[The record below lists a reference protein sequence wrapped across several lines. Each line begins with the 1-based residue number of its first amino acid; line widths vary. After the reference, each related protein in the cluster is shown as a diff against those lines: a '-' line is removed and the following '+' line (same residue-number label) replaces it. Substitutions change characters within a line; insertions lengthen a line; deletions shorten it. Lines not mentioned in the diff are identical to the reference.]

1 MTNKGNGKLHLMLSP
16 RVTFQHYFLE
26 VMAEALYAIITH
38 LIIQYSHALRN
49 NHVRLQHNNS
59 KIHEHKL

>member
-1 MTNKGNGKLHLMLSP
+1 MTNKENGKLLLMFFLL
-16 RVTFQHYFLE
+16 VTSQHYFLE